1 MTKHYK
7 LHELTTEVLVE
18 MFGDSS
24 DWYSV
29 LKNGKRV
36 GSFSDLRKAI
46 IKRQEKEAS
55 KLKQKREQSELNK
68 SNTVRSTSDA
78 KRFFESELKNAAT
91 EQRLT
96 NSNLKRP
103 TFDEVDTMMD
113 ERSGF
118 NNASE
123 RHPEI
128 DYSEGSNEPA
138 PVVVEPP
145 KPKPS
150 IADTCDRQKNR
161 LHWELFGEPAPGC
174 DL

>member
-78 KRFFESELKNAAT
+78 KRFFESELKNAEVFINRT
-91 EQRLT
+91 QPNIHVNNCKCYIVCGPTDKVRLGIKHHT
-96 NSNLKRP
+96 K
-103 TFDEVDTMMD
+103 TFDDMLQEA
-113 ERSGF
+113 SIPGLP
-118 NNASE
+118 NADPN
-123 RHPEI
+123 HI
-128 DYSEGSNEPA
+128 
-138 PVVVEPP
+138 
-145 KPKPS
+145 
-150 IADTCDRQKNR
+150 
-161 LHWELFGEPAPGC
+161 LFDNLSLDDAK
-174 DL
+174 DLIKLLCI

>member
-1 MTKHYK
+1 MNLNKPMTTKH
-7 LHELTTEVLVE
+7 LLVASIAVI
-18 MFGDSS
+18 GIS
-24 DWYSV
+24 
-29 LKNGKRV
+29 V
-36 GSFSDLRKAI
+36 GSTCSIVAKQGFLDDIHDLKI
-46 IKRQEKEAS
+46 
-55 KLKQKREQSELNK
+55 
-68 SNTVRSTSDA
+68 
-78 KRFFESELKNAAT
+78 KNAAT

-96 NSNLKRP
+96 DSNLKRP

-113 ERSGF
+113 ERSAF

-128 DYSEGSNEPA
+128 DYSEGSNDPS
-138 PVVVEPP
+138 PVPTVKDLP

>member
-1 MTKHYK
+1 MNLNKPMTIKH
-7 LHELTTEVLVE
+7 LLVASIAVI
-18 MFGDSS
+18 GIS
-24 DWYSV
+24 
-29 LKNGKRV
+29 V
-36 GSFSDLRKAI
+36 GSTCSIVAKQGFLDDIQDLKI
-46 IKRQEKEAS
+46 
-55 KLKQKREQSELNK
+55 
-68 SNTVRSTSDA
+68 
-78 KRFFESELKNAAT
+78 KNAAT
-91 EQRLT
+91 ELRLT

-113 ERSGF
+113 ERSAF

-128 DYSEGSNEPA
+128 DYSEGSNEPEPA

-145 KPKPS
+145 KPKLS

>member
-1 MTKHYK
+1 MNLNKPMSIKH
-7 LHELTTEVLVE
+7 LLVASIAVI
-18 MFGDSS
+18 GIS
-24 DWYSV
+24 
-29 LKNGKRV
+29 V
-36 GSFSDLRKAI
+36 GSTCSIVAKQGFLDDIHDLKI
-46 IKRQEKEAS
+46 
-55 KLKQKREQSELNK
+55 
-68 SNTVRSTSDA
+68 
-78 KRFFESELKNAAT
+78 KNAAT

-113 ERSGF
+113 ERSAF

>member
-78 KRFFESELKNAAT
+78 KRFLN
-91 EQRLT
+91 L
-96 NSNLKRP
+96 NLKMRKFLSIELSRISTLTIVSATLYADQLIKYALELNIIP
-103 TFDEVDTMMD
+103 KRLMTCYKNLDVKVSLMRHQHTFYLT
-113 ERSGF
+113 
-118 NNASE
+118 
-123 RHPEI
+123 I
-128 DYSEGSNEPA
+128 
-138 PVVVEPP
+138 
-145 KPKPS
+145 
-150 IADTCDRQKNR
+150 
-161 LHWELFGEPAPGC
+161 LL
-174 DL
+174 

>member
-1 MTKHYK
+1 MNLNKPMTIKH
-7 LHELTTEVLVE
+7 LLVASIAVI
-18 MFGDSS
+18 GIS
-24 DWYSV
+24 
-29 LKNGKRV
+29 V
-36 GSFSDLRKAI
+36 GSTCSIVAKQGFLDDIQDLKI
-46 IKRQEKEAS
+46 
-55 KLKQKREQSELNK
+55 
-68 SNTVRSTSDA
+68 
-78 KRFFESELKNAAT
+78 KNAAT
-91 EQRLT
+91 ELRLT

-113 ERSGF
+113 ERSAF

-161 LHWELFGEPAPGC
+161 LHWELFSEPAPGC

>member
-1 MTKHYK
+1 MNLNKPMTIKH
-7 LHELTTEVLVE
+7 LLVASIAVI
-18 MFGDSS
+18 GIS
-24 DWYSV
+24 
-29 LKNGKRV
+29 V
-36 GSFSDLRKAI
+36 GSTCSIVAKQGFFDDIQDLKI
-46 IKRQEKEAS
+46 
-55 KLKQKREQSELNK
+55 
-68 SNTVRSTSDA
+68 
-78 KRFFESELKNAAT
+78 KNAAT
-91 EQRLT
+91 ELRLT

-113 ERSGF
+113 ERSAF

-138 PVVVEPP
+138 QVVVEPP
-145 KPKPS
+145 EPKLS
-150 IADTCDRQKNR
+150 ISDTCDRQKNR

>member
-1 MTKHYK
+1 MNLNKPMTIKH
-7 LHELTTEVLVE
+7 LLVASIAVI
-18 MFGDSS
+18 GIS
-24 DWYSV
+24 
-29 LKNGKRV
+29 V
-36 GSFSDLRKAI
+36 GSTCSIIAKQGFLDDIHDLKI
-46 IKRQEKEAS
+46 
-55 KLKQKREQSELNK
+55 
-68 SNTVRSTSDA
+68 
-78 KRFFESELKNAAT
+78 KNAAT

-113 ERSGF
+113 ERSAF

-123 RHPEI
+123 RHQEI